1 MFHGNRLIVKI
12 FIAFMIDLLIFFFF
26 PDWIVN
32 FLGKKLLRIF
42 TYPLGSINLCTFEET
57 DTFPSPYG
65 LALTGKDLYQSAKLE
80 ILSLSFVKQIM
91 HSSHSLFFPEKKS
104 LD

>member
-12 FIAFMIDLLIFFFF
+12 FIAFMIDLLIFFF